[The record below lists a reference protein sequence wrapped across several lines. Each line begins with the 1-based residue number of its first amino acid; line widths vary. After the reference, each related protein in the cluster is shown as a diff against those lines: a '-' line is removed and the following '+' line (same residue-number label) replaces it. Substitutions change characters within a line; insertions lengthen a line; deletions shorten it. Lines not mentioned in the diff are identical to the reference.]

1 MGKINIKHIVG
12 VARVGNTAL
21 IAIYDDSGVDGG
33 ARELKFATRMESDR
47 IYDQI
52 VKGIGESRS

>member
-1 MGKINIKHIVG
+1 MGKINIKHIIG

-33 ARELKFATRMESDR
+33 ARELKFATRIEADR
-47 IYDQI
+47 IYNQI
-52 VKGIGESRS
+52 VKEIRESRL

>member
-1 MGKINIKHIVG
+1 MGKINIKHIIG

-33 ARELKFATRMESDR
+33 TREFKFATRMESDR

>member
-1 MGKINIKHIVG
+1 MGKINIKHIIG

-47 IYDQI
+47 IYNQI
-52 VKGIGESRS
+52 VKEIEENRS

>member
-1 MGKINIKHIVG
+1 MKQLNLKHIIG

-33 ARELKFATRMESDR
+33 ARELKFATRMEADR

-52 VKGIGESRS
+52 VKEIGGSRS

>member
-1 MGKINIKHIVG
+1 MGKINIKHIIG

-21 IAIYDDSGVDGG
+21 IAIYDDSGVHGG
-33 ARELKFATRMESDR
+33 ARELKFATRMEADR

-52 VKGIGESRS
+52 VKGIEESRS

>member
-1 MGKINIKHIVG
+1 MKQLNLKHIIG

-21 IAIYDDSGVDGG
+21 ITIYDDSGVDGG
-33 ARELKFATRMESDR
+33 ARELNFVTRMEADR

>member
-1 MGKINIKHIVG
+1 MGKINIKHIIG

-33 ARELKFATRMESDR
+33 ARELKFATRMESGR